1 MNNPFMDRRSFLKA
15 LGAVGAAASVTGGPI
30 FDALADPPVA
40 SDDFFIFI
48 HAAGA
53 WDVTVGLDPRNEERG
68 IIDPATTTY
77 VNDAPIR
84 RWVGRDLGGGVETF
98 EIVEPPGTNFRWGPA
113 VGNLVDIASRCTV
126 FSGLATNTVSHPD
139 GTFFASTGRHLAGG
153 KPIAASIDTM
163 VANEFGRAQL
173 FPSVSVQFP
182 STFLGENLDARSSPL
197 RLATVDTVSKV
208 LNRQNQNTLAADRD
222 AVTAMLTLEAQE
234 LSRRSHFR
242 GTADAFALQL
252 ESLRAIHRSDVRA
265 VFDGAALRAAQ
276 PTFAYTSTFQ
286 SRLAL
291 NCAFAL
297 EAMRRNLVRCVSLAS
312 SSHDTHTTNYRNQMQ
327 IQQELFD
334 TITALVRAM
343 DGLPHPTLNGVRLS
357 ERAHILVV
365 SEFCRTPQIN
375 MTGGRD
381 HYPSGSALVISPKFR
396 GGQTFGSTDLDQ
408 LLPAIAGT
416 FADGRRAVAPPDVL
430 ATFLA
435 AFDVDPRRYMRDGD
449 VVRSLL
455 RA

>member
-1 MNNPFMDRRSFLKA
+1 MADHNLDRRSFLKV
-15 LGAVGAAASVTGGPI
+15 LGAAGAAGAVTAGPMLRA
-30 FDALADPPVA
+30 FADPPA
-40 SDDFFIFI
+40 TSDDFFLFV

-77 VNDAPIR
+77 VNPAPIR
-84 RWVGRDLGGGVETF
+84 NWTPRPLGNGVDTF
-98 EIVEPPGTNFRWGPA
+98 EIIEPRGTSFRWGPA
-113 VGNLVDIASRCTV
+113 VGNLVEIASRCTV
-126 FSGLATNTVSHPD
+126 ISGLATNTVSHPD
-139 GTFFASTGRHLAGG
+139 GTFYASTGRHLAGG
-153 KPIAASIDTM
+153 KPIASSIDTM
-163 VANEFGRAQL
+163 VANEFGQTQL

-208 LNRQNQNTLAADRD
+208 LNRQNQNTVAADRD
-222 AVTAMLTLEAQE
+222 AVTALLTQEAQE

-242 GTADAFALQL
+242 GAADAFAMQY
-252 ESLRAIHRSDVRA
+252 ESLRNIHRSDVRA

-276 PTFAYTSTFQ
+276 PTLPFTATYQ

-291 NCAFAL
+291 NCAFAV
-297 EAMRRNLVRCVSLAS
+297 EAMRRNLVRCVSLTS

-334 TITALVRAM
+334 TLTAMVRSLDAI
-343 DGLPHPTLNGVRLS
+343 PHPTLSGVRLS
-357 ERAHILVV
+357 DRTHILVV

-381 HYPSGSALVISPKFR
+381 HYPSGSALIISPRFR
-396 GGQTFGSTDLDQ
+396 GGTSFGSTDPDQ
-408 LLPAIAGT
+408 LLPASAGM
-416 FADGRRAVAPPDVL
+416 FADGVRAVAPPDVL

-435 AFDVDPRRYMRDGD
+435 AFGVDPRRYMRDGD
-449 VVRSLL
+449 VIRQIL
-455 RA
+455 RT